1 MKNLKAEANA
11 FDKIISQRVK
21 KGINYDLKSNKV
33 NHFFI
38 NNPWRYHDT
47 RKIAFLDKIKF
58 IKNNISSKS
67 LILDVGCGCGSL
79 SFELVRS
86 GHKVT
91 GIDISKKSIL
101 IAKKIANKN
110 LTFIQKKNLILEN
123 KSFEKI
129 SMEKKKFDV
138 VIFFKTLH
146 HLKFTKR
153 VIYNTNS
160 ILKKNGRVII
170 IEPLRDDINKI
181 NIAFGLLTRILAT
194 TWEKTNT
201 KIKKYKNINDS
212 FNKLFK
218 EYTYTKTSKG
228 YDQSP
233 NDNSISSSEEVIN
246 NVKKFFKIT
255 KIKNKDVFKDKII
268 GGIRGEARSD
278 FVRLISK
285 FDDLLISQKIAK
297 GSTLMLVAKKLRKN

>member
-1 MKNLKAEANA
+1 
-11 FDKIISQRVK
+11 
-21 KGINYDLKSNKV
+21 
-33 NHFFI
+33 
-38 NNPWRYHDT
+38 
-47 RKIAFLDKIKF
+47 
-58 IKNNISSKS
+58 
-67 LILDVGCGCGSL
+67 
-79 SFELVRS
+79 
-86 GHKVT
+86 
-91 GIDISKKSIL
+91 
-101 IAKKIANKN
+101 
-110 LTFIQKKNLILEN
+110 
-123 KSFEKI
+123 
-129 SMEKKKFDV
+129 MEKKKFDV

-194 TWEKTNT
+194 TWEKTST

-246 NVKKFFKIT
+246 NVKKFFKII

-278 FVRLISK
+278 FVKLISK

-297 GSTLMLVAKKLRKN
+297 GSTLMLLSKKVHKN